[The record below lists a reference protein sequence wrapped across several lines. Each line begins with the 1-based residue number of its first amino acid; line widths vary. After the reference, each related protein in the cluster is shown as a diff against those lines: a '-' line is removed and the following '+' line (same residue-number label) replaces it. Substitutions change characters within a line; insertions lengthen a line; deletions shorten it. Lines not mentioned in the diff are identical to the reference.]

1 MKRVAVLS
9 LVAILLALAPVALHA
24 QGLFGSGL
32 PSFGGFMGG
41 SAACGEKCG
50 GPACATNFYVGWMD
64 DPNGVSVRLT
74 EETPYRITTVTDA
87 RHHFRLSGLWLG
99 LTQSCPLTENIGIV
113 ASGWYLIPSNKQTLE
128 EYDTG
133 VLTARVLANNSWSTK
148 SEWWFVDGLFA
159 LGGGNTQLLAGL
171 RYDFFSTKFDRN
183 VGPVGNP
190 ADTADFIS
198 YGIIP
203 LVGLQYAQASGNSN
217 LVFRMVG
224 IPTLAGSFRYRENIG
239 GVNSLEGSRN
249 YNGGYFFEAFAEY
262 GYKMGSLGDIGFFAR
277 YNTTQGKS
285 TASFDL
291 VPGGLSND
299 YKLDLYRSSWTLG
312 GKFSLSFSLPYM

>member
-32 PSFGGFMGG
+32 PSFGGYLGS

-50 GPACATNFYVGWMD
+50 GPTCATSFYVGWMD
-64 DPNGVSVRLT
+64 DRDGVSVSLN
-74 EETPYRITTVTDA
+74 EEPPYNVVVREA
-87 RHHFRLSGLWLG
+87 RHHFPLSGLWLG

-113 ASGWYLIPSNKQTLE
+113 ASGWYLIPSNKQTNE
-128 EYDTG
+128 EYANG
-133 VLTARVLANNSWSTK
+133 VTALTLFNNSWSTK
-148 SEWWFVDGLFA
+148 SQWWFVDGLFA

-171 RYDFFSTKFDRN
+171 RYDYFTTKFDRN
-183 VGPVGNP
+183 FGPVGNP

-203 LVGLQYAQASGNSN
+203 LVGLQYAQSSGNSS

-224 IPTLAGSFRYRENIG
+224 IPTLAGSFRYRENVAG
-239 GVNSLEGSRN
+239 SSLEGSRN

-277 YNTTQGKS
+277 YNATQGKS
-285 TASFDL
+285 TASVDFL
-291 VPGGLSND
+291 PGGVSND
-299 YKLDLYRSSWTLG
+299 YKLDLYRQSWTLG
-312 GKFSLSFSLPYM
+312 AKFSLSFSLPYM